1 MRLLVDIG
9 NTRVKWACAGTG
21 PLSAPGA
28 AVHRGTDPAMLAE
41 LLARLPAGI
50 DSIRLASVARNEVT
64 AAVTELLER
73 HYGQPV
79 QRAATAAVAGALR
92 NGYRDWRQ
100 LGVDRWLALR
110 AAYASAPG
118 EAACVVDAGTA
129 VTVDSLAPGGH
140 HLGGLILPGLGL
152 LEGLLDRAGTGL
164 QAQNAVDNDGN
175 VPPSAQLYW
184 QRDTSSARCY
194 GPPLALAALV
204 ERACVALAR
213 FGAPAPVRLLLTGG
227 DADRLAGWL
236 GRPAELRPLLV
247 LEGLALD

>member
-9 NTRVKWACAGTG
+9 NTRVKWACAGNG
-21 PLSAPGA
+21 PLSEPGA
-28 AVHRGTDPAMLAE
+28 AAHRGADPAALAK
-41 LLARLPAGI
+41 RLPAAGI
-50 DSIRLASVARNEVT
+50 ASVRLASVARDEVT
-64 AAVTELLER
+64 AAVTGLLER
-73 HYGQPV
+73 RYGLPV
-79 QRAATAAVAGALR
+79 QQVITAPAAGALR

-110 AAYASAPG
+110 AAHASAPG
-118 EAACVVDAGTA
+118 EAACIVDAGTA

-152 LEGLLDRAGTGL
+152 LDGLLDHAGTGL
-164 QAQNAVDNDGN
+164 PALNAGDTGGN
-175 VPPSAQLYW
+175 VPSSPPVYW
-184 QRDTSSARCY
+184 QKDTSSARLQ

-204 ERACVALAR
+204 ERACEALGR
-213 FGAPAPVRLLLTGG
+213 FASPAPVRLLLTGG
-227 DADRLAGWL
+227 DAGRLAGLL

>member
-9 NTRVKWACAGTG
+9 NSRVKWATAGAG

-28 AVHRGTDPAMLAE
+28 ALHRGADPAALAA
-41 LLARLPAGI
+41 LLAGLPAGAA
-50 DSIRLASVARNEVT
+50 SIRLASVARDEVT
-64 AAVTELLER
+64 SMVTALLEQR
-73 HYGQPV
+73 YGLPV
-79 QRAATAAVAGALR
+79 ERVVTAPAAGGLR

-110 AAYASAPG
+110 AAHAAAPG
-118 EAACVVDAGTA
+118 EAACIVDAGTA

-152 LEGLLDRAGTGL
+152 LDGLLDRAGTGL
-164 QAQNAVDNDGN
+164 PALSLPDNAAN
-175 VPPSAQLYW
+175 VPASPPEYW
-184 QRDTSSARCY
+184 QTDTSSARLH

-204 ERACVALAR
+204 ERACEALGR
-213 FGAPAPVRLLLTGG
+213 FASRGPVRLLLTGG
-227 DADRLAGWL
+227 DAGRLAGWL
-236 GRPAELRPLLV
+236 GQPAELRPLLV

>member
-1 MRLLVDIG
+1 VKLLVDIG
-9 NTRVKWACAGTG
+9 NSRVKWACAGNG

-28 AVHRGTDPAMLAE
+28 AVHRGTDPALLAE
-41 LLARLPAGI
+41 WLTALPAGI

-73 HYGQPV
+73 RYGRPV
-79 QRAATAAVAGALR
+79 EHVETAAAAGALR

-110 AAYASAPG
+110 AAHASSPD
-118 EAACVVDAGTA
+118 EAACIVDAGTA

-140 HLGGLILPGLGL
+140 HLGGLILPGMGL
-152 LEGLLDRAGTGL
+152 LEGLLDQAGTGL
-164 QAQNAVDNDGN
+164 QAQNTGDPDGN
-175 VPPSAQLYW
+175 VPPSAQCYW
-184 QRDTSSARCY
+184 QTDTSSARRH

-204 ERACVALAR
+204 ERACMALAR
-213 FGAPAPVRLLLTGG
+213 IATPAPVRLLLTGG
-227 DADRLAGWL
+227 DAERLAGWL
-236 GRPAELRPLLV
+236 GRSVELRPLLV